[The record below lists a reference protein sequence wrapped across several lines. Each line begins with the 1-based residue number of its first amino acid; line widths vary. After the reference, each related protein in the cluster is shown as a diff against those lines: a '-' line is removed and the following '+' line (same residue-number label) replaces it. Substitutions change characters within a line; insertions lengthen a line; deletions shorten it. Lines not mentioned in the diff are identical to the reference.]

1 MNITPGLTGNFFT
14 VADNVSSS
22 WIAFVTGAVP
32 VINFSFD
39 IISAVREP
47 NVTVEFTE
55 ASDDSDPTECTTS
68 NDRIFH
74 CTRTLPLIGNY
85 QLELEIEGGPA
96 DPTSWRLANFVS
108 PSNFCLR
115 LPNQELGVW
124 SGGLE
129 AFVPFV
135 KGTDDRSYATY
146 IKLFNRYNLP
156 AKVFVSTFADNP
168 GGSSDKIMVS
178 TDQLPAPLD
187 SIPAGDYITITDQDI
202 GLFVPGYDMSKGLP
216 VKFNIRVPSG
226 IGTTGSIGSW
236 NFLGET
242 QADLTHQNPYDP
254 FVEGIVISIYPV
266 GGQRSIPLKFKGFK
280 NGEYNH

>member
-1 MNITPGLTGNFFT
+1 
-14 VADNVSSS
+14 
-22 WIAFVTGAVP
+22 
-32 VINFSFD
+32 
-39 IISAVREP
+39 
-47 NVTVEFTE
+47 
-55 ASDDSDPTECTTS
+55 
-68 NDRIFH
+68 
-74 CTRTLPLIGNY
+74 
-85 QLELEIEGGPA
+85 
-96 DPTSWRLANFVS
+96 
-108 PSNFCLR
+108 
-115 LPNQELGVW
+115 
-124 SGGLE
+124 LE

-156 AKVFVSTFADNP
+156 AKVFVSTFADTP
-168 GGSSDKIMVS
+168 GGSADKIMVS

-236 NFLGET
+236 NFSGET